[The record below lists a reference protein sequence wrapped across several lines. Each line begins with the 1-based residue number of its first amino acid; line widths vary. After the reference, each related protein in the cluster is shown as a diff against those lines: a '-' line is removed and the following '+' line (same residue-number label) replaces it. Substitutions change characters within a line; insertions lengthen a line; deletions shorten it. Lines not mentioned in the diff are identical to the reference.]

1 MTRIRRW
8 HACERPWAHRRRVNR
23 QFGDSHQTANPDT
36 PQRWAPSDCHQRLS
50 RRSAPPNAAPDK
62 MRCVVL
68 AQTFKALKGNYQPMS
83 RKKEANAKQTASTN
97 SVFDSCL
104 VTKLGYYIEVTD
116 EERELL
122 ASLEKAEQPVSA
134 GEQIFAGGD
143 KNDKLFV
150 VKHGWLYTCTYLPDG
165 GRLVVRVY
173 HAGDIIGMPA
183 LSFNHHTV
191 NLRAVT
197 DGCLCPFP
205 EKSVG
210 RRYKRCAPDYY
221 AAADFCC
228 ARRSD
233 PRRYATR
240 DKSHAPRGAH
250 RLSAFKHSRTAEN
263 NQLEDAE
270 LFSAS
275 S

>member
-1 MTRIRRW
+1 
-8 HACERPWAHRRRVNR
+8 
-23 QFGDSHQTANPDT
+23 
-36 PQRWAPSDCHQRLS
+36 
-50 RRSAPPNAAPDK
+50 
-62 MRCVVL
+62 
-68 AQTFKALKGNYQPMS
+68 MS
-83 RKKEANAKQTASTN
+83 VTSESNTKQTASADD
-97 SVFDSCL
+97 SPDSCL

-205 EKSVG
+205 KSQLDVVI
-210 RRYKRCAPDYY
+210 KD
-221 AAADFCC
+221 
-228 ARRSD
+228 
-233 PRRYATR
+233 
-240 DKSHAPRGAH
+240 APRITTLLLTFAAREEAILVDTLRATSRMRPEARIAYLLLSIHARLKITNSKMQNCFRLPLNQTDIGDAIGLTNVTVS
-250 RLSAFKHSRTAEN
+250 RTLSAMEAKGLFKRSGGDITLLA
-263 NQLEDAE
+263 LEE
-270 LFSAS
+270 LKEQCDFQDRHAS
-275 S
+275 MDTSWFPY